1 MLDDMTP
8 SMHDLHVFN
17 EDARRIISDKDYHG
31 ATLDFEFKPILDQ
44 IKISF
49 WFHDQTWGTTSLP
62 TEMTKCGRNELRARL
77 ADIKAWL
84 ITLPHEAEAREHVL
98 LRDYARVKERIAA
111 SRLPDIVKAEAEA
124 LMTKMTTNIITH
136 QPAVAPT
143 VLVDPGYVFNDAIPA
158 ETQTE
163 DDVEKLATQGPAD

>member
-62 TEMTKCGRNELRARL
+62 TR
-77 ADIKAWL
+77 
-84 ITLPHEAEAREHVL
+84 
-98 LRDYARVKERIAA
+98 
-111 SRLPDIVKAEAEA
+111 S
-124 LMTKMTTNIITH
+124 
-136 QPAVAPT
+136 
-143 VLVDPGYVFNDAIPA
+143 
-158 ETQTE
+158 
-163 DDVEKLATQGPAD
+163 